1 MFCPK
6 CNAQYRPGFTE
17 CADCHVALVDTLPEQ
32 QPDMIAIVKP
42 IANLTRLVTLSIEIT
57 VALGVLSM
65 LLEFRFIRFCCFEHA
80 VLHWL
85 CFICITQSFL
95 VQAAIVLVVTVF
107 YIVFLLWIYR
117 ISRNLHCIAGE
128 DMTYSPGW
136 AIGSFF
142 VPLAN
147 LVIPFLAVKEIWHV
161 SHKDR
166 SISHSP
172 VTDWW
177 ALNIISTVL
186 CWLILWR
193 THYCGESLTTWGM
206 LVAHGLAVAT
216 LLARFNVVT
225 RIASAYLT
233 NCDAEGTARVEPV
246 WASLIVGG
254 TRIAA
259 FLAKV
264 KAATKIAAFLA
275 RVKAVTKMLCSLVTI
290 NISRAMI
297 LYTIGLAVVCVSL
310 WTVIKPQMPLPVLY
324 SVETNSPIFGADG
337 RLTESVRLQTSNVST
352 VEIVPSGASSYD
364 KTSLTIATVYN
375 DQQSVRITLCRGNN
389 ARGSMNH
396 QLGSFSIT
404 GISPFKAETTN
415 IRILFLISSNT
426 ITDLEQL
433 LFATCCN
440 SMG

>member
-1 MFCPK
+1 
-6 CNAQYRPGFTE
+6 
-17 CADCHVALVDTLPEQ
+17 
-32 QPDMIAIVKP
+32 
-42 IANLTRLVTLSIEIT
+42 
-57 VALGVLSM
+57 
-65 LLEFRFIRFCCFEHA
+65 
-80 VLHWL
+80 
-85 CFICITQSFL
+85 
-95 VQAAIVLVVTVF
+95 
-107 YIVFLLWIYR
+107 
-117 ISRNLHCIAGE
+117 
-128 DMTYSPGW
+128 
-136 AIGSFF
+136 
-142 VPLAN
+142 
-147 LVIPFLAVKEIWHV
+147 
-161 SHKDR
+161 
-166 SISHSP
+166 
-172 VTDWW
+172 
-177 ALNIISTVL
+177 
-186 CWLILWR
+186 
-193 THYCGESLTTWGM
+193 M

-426 ITDLEQL
+426 ISIAAQDVKRKVNLGIERTNDGPNSTQMYVFRGGVDIE
-433 LFATCCN
+433 TYCN
-440 SMG
+440 YGTTNREGTEYADWLYKVTGQQR